1 MTNESVNYSKES
13 IRIRVMT
20 FFLLQGLCFASWA
33 SRIPDIKDY
42 LNVTDTRIWGLIL
55 FLIPV
60 GKFLAIPIAGYTVSK
75 FGSRIMVQI
84 SILGYGLALF
94 LSGFSSNIYMLGASL
109 AVFGVF
115 WNLTDISLNTQAIG
129 VEKIYGR
136 TIMATFHG
144 AWSLAACIGALIGFA
159 MINLHMST
167 AYHFTLIFLVII
179 LVWFVNRKYLQEDAP
194 TVSADIEDIEEESIE
209 IIEQKRKFKMPE
221 LVLLQLGLI
230 GLFALIVE
238 SAMFDW
244 GGVYFESIVHVPP
257 TLQIGFLVF
266 MVMMTVG
273 RFLTNWA
280 YDKLGKKLTI
290 QLSGLFIF
298 IGMFISGLFPS
309 VVPCS
314 IGFMLVGLGIS
325 SIVPTIYS
333 VVGEKSK
340 TKTSI
345 ALTILSTIS
354 FIGSLIA
361 PLLIGYVSHFKNMK
375 YAYMIIGV
383 IGGCILLVTTFTNA
397 MSPVKK
403 KK

>member
-1 MTNESVNYSKES
+1 MTNNLKVYSKET

-33 SRIPDIKDY
+33 SRIPDIKDN
-42 LNVTDTRIWGLIL
+42 LDVSDTRIWGLIL

-60 GKFLAIPIAGYTVSK
+60 GKFLAIPLAGYTVSK
-75 FGSRIMVQI
+75 IGSKIMVQV

-94 LSGFSSNIYMLGASL
+94 LIGISSSIYMLGGCL
-109 AVFGVF
+109 LLFGIF

-129 VEKIYGR
+129 VEKLYGR

-144 AWSLAACIGALIGFA
+144 AWSLAACIGAVIGFG
-159 MINLHMST
+159 MINLHVFQ
-167 AYHFTLIFLVII
+167 AYHFELIFAII
-179 LVWFVNRKYLQEDAP
+179 IVVWFINKKYLQDDT
-194 TVSADIEDIEEESIE
+194 TVQPSVETEIKEIKEEKKKWKLS
-209 IIEQKRKFKMPE
+209 MPE
-221 LVLLQLGLI
+221 LILLQLGLI

-244 GGVYFESIVHVPP
+244 GGIYFETIVKAPP
-257 TLQIGFLVF
+257 SLQIGFLVF

-273 RFLTNWA
+273 RFLTNTA
-280 YDKLGKKLTI
+280 YSKFGKRMTM

-298 IGMFISGLFPS
+298 LGMFISGLFPS

-325 SIVPTIYS
+325 TIVPTIYS

-345 ALTILSTIS
+345 ALTILSSIS

-361 PLLIGYVSHFKNMK
+361 PLLIGYVSHLKDMK

-383 IGGCILLVTTFTNA
+383 IGGCIILMATFTNA
-397 MSPVKK
+397 LSPTKK
-403 KK
+403 ED